1 MNKDFDMKHDPQYDS
16 GKLRRRIT
24 ESIKQQRDETEELDV
39 PQAKTM
45 PLIPVT
51 GGKNHKYFNNKSPK
65 EF

>member
-1 MNKDFDMKHDPQYDS
+1 MNKDFDMKHDPRFDS

-24 ESIKQQRDETEELDV
+24 DSIKQQRDETEELDV

-45 PLIPVT
+45 PIIPVT
-51 GGKNHKYFNNKSPK
+51 GGLSHKYFNNKSPK